1 MNDTEDK
8 IKVAYKESKNI
19 YDDVLTANNFW
30 SKAYNKF
37 AWGMKDEDY
46 VLTLLSFI
54 PNDFHGKMLDVPV
67 GTAVFTANKYKT
79 IKNADITALD
89 YSTDM
94 LSQAEKRFEHMG
106 ISNIKCVQGDVSN
119 LPFETDNFDLVLSMN
134 GFHAFPSKEN
144 AFKETARV
152 LKKGGIFCG
161 CFYISDERKTTDF
174 VVNKFLMPKGWF
186 TPPFYTKD
194 EVSQILNKLYT
205 KVEVYNIKSIVY
217 FKCVK

>member
-1 MNDTEDK
+1 MNDIEDK

-19 YDDVLTANNFW
+19 YHNVLTANSFW
-30 SKAYNKF
+30 SKVYNKL

-46 VLTLLSFI
+46 VPTLLSFI
-54 PNDFHGKMLDVPV
+54 PNDFNGKMLDVPV
-67 GTAVFTANKYKT
+67 GTAVFTSSKYET

-94 LSQAEKRFEHMG
+94 LSQAEKRFEYLK
-106 ISNIKCVQGDVSN
+106 ISNIKCIQGDVSN
-119 LPFETDNFDLVLSMN
+119 VLFETESFDLVLSMN
-134 GFHAFPSKEN
+134 GFHAFPNKET

-161 CFYISDERKTTDF
+161 CFYISGQRKATDF
-174 VVNKFLMPKGWF
+174 IVTKFLMPKGWF

-194 EVSQILNKLYT
+194 EVSQILDRLYT
-205 KVEVYNIKSIVY
+205 KVEICNIKSIVY
-217 FKCVK
+217 FRCVK